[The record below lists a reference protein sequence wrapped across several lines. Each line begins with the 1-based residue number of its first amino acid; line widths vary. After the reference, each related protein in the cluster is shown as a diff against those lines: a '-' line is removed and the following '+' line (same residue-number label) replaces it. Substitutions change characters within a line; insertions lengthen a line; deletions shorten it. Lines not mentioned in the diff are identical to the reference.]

1 MRFEEYLAYFE
12 DILKNPSKY
21 PLYRDPT
28 YFNYTKM
35 NWTRMSR
42 WFKRFEPNEKMKSFI
57 QSIKERQT
65 WIVITEPWCG
75 DAAHS
80 VPQLYKILKE
90 NPLITMQINLRDGES
105 SLIDQYLTN
114 GSKSIPILIV
124 RNANGEDLA
133 VWGPRPAK
141 LQAYFQELKIEGKDM
156 DEIKGVV
163 QQWYN
168 ADKGNDIQED
178 ILSLLS
184 K

>member
-1 MRFEEYLAYFE
+1 MKFRQYLAYFE
-12 DILKNPSKY
+12 DILNNTSKY
-21 PLYRDPT
+21 PLYSDPE

-42 WFKRFEPNEKMKSFI
+42 WLKRFEPNQQIKELI
-57 QSIKERQT
+57 QSINEEQT

-80 VPQLYKILKE
+80 VPQLYQMIKD
-90 NPLITMQINLRDGES
+90 NPNIKMEINLRDGDS
-105 SLIDQYLTN
+105 SLIDQYLTD

-124 RNANGEDLA
+124 RNAKGEDIA
-133 VWGPRPAK
+133 VWGPRPTK
-141 LQAYFQELKIEGKDM
+141 LQAYFHELKIEGRDM
-156 DEIKGVV
+156 SEIKEIV

-168 ADKGNDIQED
+168 ADKGNDIQGD
-178 ILSLLS
+178 IINLLS